1 MKNLNYD
8 HQLLETPEQT
18 GAGFITAADNSLLS
32 SIIGLST
39 LLPASFTKAL
49 PKHWK
54 GKSPDNP

>member
-18 GAGFITAADNSLLS
+18 GAGLITAADNSLLS

-54 GKSPDNP
+54 GKSPDML